1 MQVLTVH
8 VPFGDYRRGDIIK
21 DPHEIEKV
29 LEAGRQ
35 HMGQVVRTNVPDDF
49 FPEGELPKSPL

>member
-8 VPFGDYRRGDIIK
+8 VPFGDYSRGDIIK
-21 DPHEIEKV
+21 DPAEIERV

-35 HMGQVVRTNVPDDF
+35 HMGQVVRTEVHDDF
-49 FPEGELPKSPL
+49 FPEAELPKSPL